1 MEGKCTR
8 GTKHVEIAGRME
20 WRISSSF
27 QDSRNLISSVFE
39 WKEEGGRESRVNG
52 EWKEFVIA
60 GSRSKKS
67 MKPIR
72 GHKSWVCEEGGKI
85 NVLANWR

>member
-39 WKEEGGRESRVNG
+39 WKEEEGGREGESGKWGMERVRYCG
-52 EWKEFVIA
+52 IAIKEIDETDP
-60 GSRSKKS
+60 RS
-67 MKPIR
+67 
-72 GHKSWVCEEGGKI
+72 
-85 NVLANWR
+85 